1 MKFLL
6 GSKIGMTQ
14 IFDDKGAAIAVTLID
29 VPPCVVTQI
38 RTKECDG
45 YAAVQLG
52 FGKKNKTN
60 KPEKG
65 HARDLGMF
73 AVLKEYR
80 VKETTDKKVGD
91 AIDVSM
97 FAEGDAIRVSGISK
111 GKGFQGV
118 VKRHH
123 FGGGRASHGQKHSER
138 EPGSIG
144 STWPQRVLKGTRMA
158 GRMGGERKTVN
169 GLTVAKIDAEHNI
182 LAVTG
187 AVPGRRGTLLEIK
200 A

>member
-1 MKFLL
+1 
-6 GSKIGMTQ
+6 MTQ
-14 IFDDKGAAIAVTLID
+14 IFDEKGAAIAVTLID
-29 VPPCVVTQI
+29 VQPCTVTQV

-45 YAAVQLG
+45 YDAVQLG
-52 FGKKNKTN
+52 FGAKNKAN

-65 HARDLGMF
+65 HVRDLGAF

-80 VKETTDKKVGD
+80 TKGAADKKVGD
-91 AIDVSM
+91 AIDVSL
-97 FAEGDAIRVSGISK
+97 FAEGDAIKVSGTSK
-111 GKGFQGV
+111 AKGFQGV

-144 STWPQRVLKGTRMA
+144 ATWPQRVLKGTRMA
-158 GRMGGERKTVN
+158 GRMGGVRKTVT
-169 GLTVAKIDAEHNI
+169 GLTVAKIDKEHNI
-182 LAVTG
+182 LAVAG

-200 A
+200 G